1 MHRHFNAKQLER
13 MEPSI
18 VLLKNALEVNSIYNV
33 DFEAIKQSFGYVTNA
48 QMSIC
53 TITPRMRIE
62 KYANDQG
69 RQMFSARIKKLSDL
83 YTASVKDFL

>member
-1 MHRHFNAKQLER
+1 MHRHVNAKQLER

-48 QMSIC
+48 H
-53 TITPRMRIE
+53 
-62 KYANDQG
+62 KH
-69 RQMFSARIKKLSDL
+69 L
-83 YTASVKDFL
+83 YYNPKDAD